1 MTNSRQAPND
11 SASASIQ
18 TAAEAEKL
26 IGHLTD
32 VMGSLL
38 ALIEQETELVRPG
51 PLGEA
56 PRLEPKKTEL
66 ARLYTAGAAC
76 VKANNAVLSRTVP
89 RLLADLRRRHEEFQA
104 LLQIN
109 LAVLATAHAVSE

>member
-1 MTNSRQAPND
+1 GLGPREEEP
-11 SASASIQ
+11 
-18 TAAEAEKL
+18 
-26 IGHLTD
+26 GR
-32 VMGSLL
+32 
-38 ALIEQETELVRPG
+38 VRAG
-51 PLGEA
+51 RRGDA

-109 LAVLATAHAVSE
+109 LAVLATAHAVSEGIIRGVASEVARKSAPRTYGMSGRANEPGHSPIKP